1 MKNMTKAEMSKE
13 IKQLRD
19 GATADIVLI
28 TKLRSDIE
36 DLQAD
41 KQRLHDLED
50 EYRKEI
56 KDLQDVVIALRN
68 DCNNLTAAKHEKANK
83 VKDLE
88 QVLKSAVDMRD
99 YWLEEKDSEIKELQA
114 EVKNMFLILSRNLL

>member
-68 DCNNLTAAKHEKANK
+68 DCNNLTAEKHEKANK

-88 QVLKSAVDMRD
+88 QVLKTAVDMRD
-99 YWLEEKDSEIKELQA
+99 
-114 EVKNMFLILSRNLL
+114 FLSLIHI